1 MSRYALGIDT
11 SNYRT
16 SCALFDIDA
25 GTYQNIGELL
35 DVPAGQL
42 GLRQSDALFQHVK
55 KLPGLLDRLM
65 TAKQGDIVAVG
76 VSDRPRRQEG
86 SYMPCFLAGVSS
98 ARSIAAALGLEACF
112 FSHQEGH
119 IASALY
125 SAGRLNWMDRPFLS
139 WHLSGGTTELL
150 YVRSSNRGV
159 MDVQVI
165 GGTRDIAAGQLIDR
179 AGVALGLPFPS
190 GPHLE
195 KLARSSDS
203 GDFSRVRLDG
213 LFFSFSGVENQFR
226 AALEHGKAPED
237 VARFVL
243 NTVVQTVR
251 RDTEAAKALYDL
263 PVLFSGGVSASIY
276 LQDAMPP
283 SDDLCYAQQGLG
295 GDNALGAAVLSAIRG
310 GIR

>member
-1 MSRYALGIDT
+1 
-11 SNYRT
+11 
-16 SCALFDIDA
+16 
-25 GTYQNIGELL
+25 
-35 DVPAGQL
+35 
-42 GLRQSDALFQHVK
+42 
-55 KLPGLLDRLM
+55 
-65 TAKQGDIVAVG
+65 
-76 VSDRPRRQEG
+76 
-86 SYMPCFLAGVSS
+86 
-98 ARSIAAALGLEACF
+98 
-112 FSHQEGH
+112 
-119 IASALY
+119 
-125 SAGRLNWMDRPFLS
+125 
-139 WHLSGGTTELL
+139 
-150 YVRSSNRGV
+150 